1 MATETVRGGAP
12 SHTDTLIRTAAYGRV
27 QIGLFNPL
35 RIQRTAG
42 GTAGRLVVLQGKV
55 VKKKKKNIY
64 IYFFSCHISTES
76 WDSCDFNYVNHF
88 KIL

>member
-12 SHTDTLIRTAAYGRV
+12 PHTDTLIRTAAYGRV

-55 VKKKKKNIY
+55 VKKKKYLY
-64 IYFFSCHISTES
+64 IFFFMSYIHGKLR
-76 WDSCDFNYVNHF
+76 F
-88 KIL
+88 L